1 MATAQKAGRKEPGE
15 GECPSTNVNNEIL
28 QQIKGLQDLIL
39 NSTQEITSKISG
51 LENQIK
57 NLHSTSQKLE
67 KKTQDLDLKITATE
81 AQVAVNSI
89 EIKQCQESLQRMD
102 LRVINLM
109 DRDRRMNIR
118 IRNFPEINGEN
129 PGILK
134 REMIKWIKE
143 ISQTDCEESWF
154 ERIHRVGYKKNTPF
168 PRDILVRFGNFYYKD
183 KIMKVLRGQVSPLK
197 YQGTL
202 IQIFP
207 DLCPETLAWRKSIKR
222 VTTIL
227 QSQKIPYSWGYP
239 VHLRFRWRSNNYKI
253 TSLDQGLAKEGKRL
267 RQGLINSMLE

>member
-1 MATAQKAGRKEPGE
+1 FPKNQKKTPKNPPQYRSSNNRHSTPYSQNSHLQKQINYYLRPRPSDRSLERAQAKVAENQADSQETNKDKMATAQKAGRKEPGE

-57 NLHSTSQKLE
+57 NL
-67 KKTQDLDLKITATE
+67 
-81 AQVAVNSI
+81 
-89 EIKQCQESLQRMD
+89 
-102 LRVINLM
+102 
-109 DRDRRMNIR
+109 RMNIR
-118 IRNFPEINGEN
+118 IRNLPEINGEN

-154 ERIHRVGYKKNTPF
+154 ERIHRVGYKTNTPF

-183 KIMKVLRGQVSPLK
+183 KIMKVLRGQVSQLK

-207 DLCPETLAWRKSIKR
+207 DLCPETLGEERC
-222 VTTIL
+222 
-227 QSQKIPYSWGYP
+227 
-239 VHLRFRWRSNNYKI
+239 SNRRR
-253 TSLDQGLAKEGKRL
+253 RL
-267 RQGLINSMLE
+267 TWTNMD